1 MRKLVY
7 APAAC
12 LCAMLLI
19 SQAALGQGGA
29 NPIGVIKGGGTP
41 EVSMAAARAGLIAEG
56 EPAVS
61 RIVGDLLTPAGS
73 SITSRL
79 NAAICLAEIAKTGT
93 SAALKDG
100 LVKCAQDESPGVKY
114 WGLIGLSRHKG
125 ATDEELA
132 TQLATALDWNQPRM
146 LRLTAVDIA
155 RDRKLKA
162 AAPYIMFMLEKLGTN
177 YIIFR
182 SQTFWALRNMAG
194 KAPTPVTTAAPEEPA
209 LPEQPTLPTYG
220 PPAGFGSAPGAGGY
234 GGYRDAE
241 DAEVGWTGG
250 MPYSEE
256 VALPAEVLPTA
267 PAAVAKPG
275 ETVFLT
281 SKQIDNIVQACTL
294 AELQAGTDAL
304 EASPDVNDIRRIGAA
319 VEIITEQAGDN
330 AWGFTTVPSWQ
341 LQAPLLKALT
351 WFKANR
357 KSYLGGPKLAMEARP
372 S

>member
-19 SQAALGQGGA
+19 GQAALGQGGA

-79 NAAICLAEIAKTGT
+79 NAAICLAEIAKTGS

-114 WGLIGLSRHKG
+114 WGVIGLSQHKG
-125 ATDEELA
+125 VTDEELA

-182 SQTFWALRNMAG
+182 SQTFWTLRNLAG
-194 KAPTPVTTAAPEEPA
+194 KAPTPVPVMTTAPEE
-209 LPEQPTLPTYG
+209 PTLPTYG
-220 PPAGFGSAPGAGGY
+220 PPAGFGSAPGGY
-234 GGYRDAE
+234 GGYVGYKDAE

-250 MPYSEE
+250 TPYSEE
-256 VALPAEVLPTA
+256 VAPPAEVTPAA

-275 ETVFLT
+275 EIVFLT
-281 SKQIDNIVQACTL
+281 SQQIDNIVQNQACTL
-294 AELQAGTDAL
+294 AQLQAGTDAL

-357 KSYLGGPKLAMEARP
+357 KSYPGGPRLAMEARP

>member
-1 MRKLVY
+1 MRKFGY
-7 APAAC
+7 ALAAS

-19 SQAALGQGGA
+19 GQAALGQGGA
-29 NPIGVIKGGGTP
+29 NPIEVIKAGGTT
-41 EVSMAAARAGLIAEG
+41 EASMAAARAGLIAEG

-79 NAAICLAEIAKTGT
+79 NAAVCLADIAKTGT

-114 WGLIGLSRHKG
+114 WGVIGLSRHKG
-125 ATDEELA
+125 VTDEELA

-155 RDRKLKA
+155 RERKLKA
-162 AAPYIMFMLEKLGTN
+162 AVPYIMLMLEKLGTN

-182 SQTFWALRNMAG
+182 SQTFWTLRSLAG
-194 KAPTPVTTAAPEEPA
+194 KAPTPVTPTA
-209 LPEQPTLPTYG
+209 PEQPTLRRYG
-220 PPAGFGSAPGAGGY
+220 PPEGVGPDRGVLWMMPPSDEPMEE
-234 GGYRDAE
+234 AE
-241 DAEVGWTGG
+241 IGPAGG

-256 VALPAEVLPTA
+256 MAPPAEVTPRA
-267 PAAVAKPG
+267 PAAAAKPG

-281 SKQIDNIVQACTL
+281 SKQIDNIVQAQACTL
-294 AELQAGTDAL
+294 AQLQAGTDAL
-304 EASPDVNDIRRIGAA
+304 EASPEVNDIRRIGAA
-319 VEIITEQAGDN
+319 VEIITEQVGDN
-330 AWGFTTVPSWQ
+330 ALGFTTVPSWQ

-357 KSYLGGPKLAMEARP
+357 KSYPGGPKLAMEARP